1 MFNTEIIKKNS
12 RMVYDLMKRA
22 YRYTFKELEQVT
34 SLDGT
39 ELFLALLQ
47 LQREGR
53 LEYGKTDEGVYYA
66 RTSD

>member
-1 MFNTEIIKKNS
+1 MFSTEIIKKNS

-22 YRYTFKELEQVT
+22 YRYNFKELEQVT

-39 ELFLALLQ
+39 ELCLALLQ

-53 LEYGKTDEGVYYA
+53 LEYGKTDEGVYYT